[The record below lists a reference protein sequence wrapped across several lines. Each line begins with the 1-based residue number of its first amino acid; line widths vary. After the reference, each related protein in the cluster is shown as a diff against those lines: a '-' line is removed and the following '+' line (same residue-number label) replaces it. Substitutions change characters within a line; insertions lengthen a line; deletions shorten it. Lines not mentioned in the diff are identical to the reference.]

1 MDEYKIE
8 IYDQYN
14 ILSGY
19 VYFEKH
25 TKSLQYFIENDYYT
39 TERYLFNRNANTG
52 DDVPFFDN
60 KMKEMFP
67 NVKELELKLNIG
79 NVIQKL
85 INIGFIKQDIIRTV
99 DPEDSTMTDWG
110 RAQIFADEHI
120 NLVKYSHAMSSW
132 YIWDGKRW
140 KQDTNGTIY
149 QCAKNT
155 IKNMYGTVL
164 PNIDDYDKKKTFLK
178 QLVRSENQHA
188 LKAMLD
194 SANNEPDIPVDVLD
208 FDSQKGLI
216 NVENG
221 VVDLKTGNL
230 LPHEKHYLMTK
241 MLDLE
246 YSNEPQCEKWLNFLD
261 ETFEHD
267 VDLIDFIKRFLG
279 YALTGFTDEQI
290 FCIFYGHGSNGKG
303 TLIDTIMNV
312 MGEYAKTTEPET
324 IIKKKYER
332 SSTND
337 LADLWGARFVTTSET
352 ESYQEL
358 DEGRIKRITGQ
369 DAIKCRFLYKDLFE
383 YFPEYKLVLLT
394 NHEPVIKSQ
403 DYSIWRRVLKI
414 PFNVKRPKE
423 EWNLNLR
430 TELLEEREGIFR
442 WLVDGAVAWH
452 KDGLKVPKSVILATN
467 EYKEELDIIG
477 DFLDMC
483 TMLGDTLTVRNIDIY
498 KCYEQWCDGTNNK
511 SFANTTFSRSLIER
525 GFKNT
530 KINGLRGKQ
539 GLDLKEDVKLLMKN
553 DIFCKDMQKNPDC
566 FLPQFDKSCS
576 GNTTGDG
583 GISENGQRDGRD
595 GKTSLFG
602 KSHSGEINNKKVPK
616 KTVLPSQPSLLPI
629 NFQKKENYKY
639 NEFENSSINV
649 TIDMDYLAKVINSY
663 RNTMFSNG
671 VIQDIPHFALVVS
684 NQSKE
689 LQEFYTVK
697 QIEDAAQK
705 IMLEYGESHG
715 QRDKIQLIKDIIKKT
730 DDYSEII
737 SQAEILGI
745 DSESVESIIKKLK
758 QSGQIINTGDN
769 GLKIIN

>member
-8 IYDQYN
+8 IYDQDN
-14 ILSGY
+14 ILMGY
-19 VYFEKH
+19 VFFMNRSK
-25 TKSLQYFIENDYYT
+25 TLQYFIENDYYT
-39 TERYLFNRNANTG
+39 SERQVFNR
-52 DDVPFFDN
+52 DPDVVDIPFFDDELKQMFP
-60 KMKEMFP
+60 KMKEIYLNF
-67 NVKELELKLNIG
+67 NVGNIINKLTT
-79 NVIQKL
+79 
-85 INIGFIKQDIIRTV
+85 IGFLKKNIIRTV
-99 DPEDSTMTDWG
+99 EPEKSTMTDWG
-110 RAQIFADEHI
+110 RAQIFADEHR

-132 YIWDGKRW
+132 YVWDGKRW

-155 IKNMYGTVL
+155 IKNMYGLVL
-164 PNIDDYDKKKTFLK
+164 PNIDDYDKKKMFLK

-188 LKAMLD
+188 LKAMLE
-194 SANNEPDIPVDVLD
+194 SASNEPDIPIDVLD

-221 VVDLKTGNL
+221 IVDLRTGDL

-246 YSNEPQCEKWLNFLD
+246 YTNEATCDKWKKFLN
-261 ETFEHD
+261 ETFEGD
-267 VDLIDFIKRFLG
+267 ADLIDFIKRFLG
-279 YALTGFTDEQI
+279 YCLTGYTDEQI

-394 NHEPVIKSQ
+394 NHEPIIKSQ

-423 EWNLNLR
+423 LWNLNLR

-452 KDGLKVPKSVILATN
+452 KDGLKIPESVMIATN
-467 EYKEELDIIG
+467 EYKEELDVIG
-477 DFLDMC
+477 DFLEMC
-483 TMLGDTLTVRNIDIY
+483 TVNGDDLVVRNVDIY
-498 KCYEQWCDGTNNK
+498 KCYEQWCIGTNNK
-511 SFANTTFSRSLIER
+511 QFASNTFSRALIER
-525 GFKNT
+525 DYKSI
-530 KINGLRGKQ
+530 KISGIRGKK
-539 GLDLKEDVKLLMKN
+539 GLDLKEDVKYLMERG
-553 DIFCKDMQKNPDC
+553 IFCRDMQKTPVCFPPSNSVTNVINSSGNGTGDSC
-566 FLPQFDKSCS
+566 FL
-576 GNTTGDG
+576 
-583 GISENGQRDGRD
+583 ENGNRDSWD
-595 GKTSLFG
+595 SYKPVFE
-602 KSHSGEINNKKVPK
+602 KSYSGEINNKKVLK
-616 KTVLPSQPSLLPI
+616 NDVYLSQLSPLAI
-629 NFQKKENYKY
+629 NFPKKENYKY
-639 NEFENSSINV
+639 NEFSDTPNDL
-649 TIDMDYLAKVINSY
+649 TIDMNYLVSVVNNY
-663 RNTMFSNG
+663 RNTLFSNG
-671 VIQDIPHFALVVS
+671 IIPDISHFALVVF

-689 LQEFYTVK
+689 LHGIYTVE
-697 QIEDAAQK
+697 QIEEVTRK
-705 IMLEYGESHG
+705 V
-715 QRDKIQLIKDIIKKT
+715 
-730 DDYSEII
+730 I
-737 SQAEILGI
+737 SKVNI
-745 DSESVESIIKKLK
+745 
-758 QSGQIINTGDN
+758 
-769 GLKIIN
+769 